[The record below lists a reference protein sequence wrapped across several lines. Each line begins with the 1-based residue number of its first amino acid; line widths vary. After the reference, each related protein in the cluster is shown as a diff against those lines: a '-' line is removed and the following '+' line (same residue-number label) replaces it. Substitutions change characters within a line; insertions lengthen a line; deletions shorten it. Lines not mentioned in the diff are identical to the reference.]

1 MGQNKE
7 MTRHSIT
14 PIILC
19 GGSGTRLWPLSRK
32 GYPKQFARILG
43 DGSLLQSCA
52 KRLHG
57 KDANVEFQAP
67 VVVTNLEF
75 RFMVAEQMLEVGV
88 EPGAVLIEPE
98 ARNTAPAVLAGALH
112 VALKDPN
119 GLMLVAPSDHVI
131 PEGELFRE
139 AVARGA
145 AAALSGRIVTF
156 GVKPTHPE
164 TGYGYLELG
173 EVPDQEGHAVA
184 LERFV
189 EKPDLDTAN
198 AMLSDGKYLWNAG
211 IFLFRACDMLEAFS
225 LYAGTVI
232 EAVQSSY
239 DQAKTD
245 LGFLRLDAEAWA
257 SVENISIDYGA
268 PRFLTD
274 FGATQRVS

>member
-1 MGQNKE
+1 
-7 MTRHSIT
+7 
-14 PIILC
+14 
-19 GGSGTRLWPLSRK
+19 
-32 GYPKQFARILG
+32 
-43 DGSLLQSCA
+43 
-52 KRLHG
+52 
-57 KDANVEFQAP
+57 
-67 VVVTNLEF
+67 
-75 RFMVAEQMLEVGV
+75 
-88 EPGAVLIEPE
+88 
-98 ARNTAPAVLAGALH
+98 
-112 VALKDPN
+112 
-119 GLMLVAPSDHVI
+119 
-131 PEGELFRE
+131 
-139 AVARGA
+139 
-145 AAALSGRIVTF
+145 VTF